1 MCLQE
6 VKRKILHP
14 CRGEWRILW
23 NITLILLLW
32 RYWAGTWWGLSLA
45 VTMWKGQEDILAL
58 SSYMCHGDDET
69 TLSTNLLNWLRN
81 VWQKGTAIKEHH
93 YYNIRQ
99 RLIIYS
105 PIHPLVFLN
114 LASYVPLP
122 SSIFKAFYSHAW
134 QNIKAL
140 SIIYSNG
147 KTHEHKRLLCSV
159 SENQLKRS

>member
-1 MCLQE
+1 MENTLTYNLDPPFMEILGWDLMRFIPSCHHVERSGGHIGFIIIYVPWRWRDYIIHKPIKLTQ
-6 VKRKILHP
+6 KR
-14 CRGEWRILW
+14 
-23 NITLILLLW
+23 T
-32 RYWAGTWWGLSLA
+32 A
-45 VTMWKGQEDILAL
+45 
-58 SSYMCHGDDET
+58 
-69 TLSTNLLNWLRN
+69 
-81 VWQKGTAIKEHH
+81 KGTAIKEHH

-147 KTHEHKRLLCSV
+147 ETHEHKSLLCSV